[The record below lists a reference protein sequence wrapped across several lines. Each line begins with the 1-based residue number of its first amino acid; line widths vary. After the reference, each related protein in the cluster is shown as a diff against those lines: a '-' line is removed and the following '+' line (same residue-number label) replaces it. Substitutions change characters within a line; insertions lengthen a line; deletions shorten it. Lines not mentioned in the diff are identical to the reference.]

1 MNDNL
6 YEVQQAW
13 KKIYDT
19 YIPIDES
26 IYFEFEVINNYFT
39 NLKEL
44 VSFVD
49 NPKDPKQLELF

>member
-49 NPKDPKQLELF
+49 NPKDPKQLVLF

>member
-49 NPKDPKQLELF
+49 NPKAPKQLELF

>member
-26 IYFEFEVINNYFT
+26 IYFEFEVINNYFS

>member
-26 IYFEFEVINNYFT
+26 IYFEFEVMNDYFT

-49 NPKDPKQLELF
+49 NPKDTKQLELF